1 MKNCK
6 LTVMALFSGVVILW
20 IVIFRLGYISIS
32 KPHTSS
38 KHTKQSKQQ
47 SKQTTTE
54 KGGGASGS
62 EIDKYLYTLERV
74 MSELEKSVS
83 SCYRL
88 NDYHDKYHK
97 MYNNLK
103 EKSQPPEGVGELDPV
118 EPVNIEG
125 VDFTPTD
132 DVTRNTEQ
140 LRQSLPSARQYLK
153 QASDGARAA
162 SSR

>member
-38 KHTKQSKQQ
+38 KHTKHTKHTKQSKTV
-47 SKQTTTE
+47 S
-54 KGGGASGS
+54 GGGASSS
-62 EIDKYLYTLERV
+62 EIEEYLHTLERV

-103 EKSQPPEGVGELDPV
+103 EKSQPPEGVRELDPV

-140 LRQSLPSARQYLK
+140 LRKSLPSARQYLK

>member
-6 LTVMALFSGVVILW
+6 LTVLALFAGVVILW
-20 IVIFRLGYISIS
+20 LVIFRLGYISIS
-32 KPHTSS
+32 KSHTNSNHT
-38 KHTKQSKQQ
+38 KHTKHTKSK
-47 SKQTTTE
+47 TE
-54 KGGGASGS
+54 SGGGASDS
-62 EIDKYLYTLERV
+62 DIEEYIHNLEGV

-140 LRQSLPSARQYLK
+140 LRKSLPSASQYLK
-153 QASDGARAA
+153 QASDGASAA